1 MAQLIAFIVLETF
14 NLVMGT
20 VILSGKMDNFIR
32 NSFELTPKDAGKFD
46 IRRLRILMG
55 VAFLALIPVFCLL
68 LLIEKTTWA
77 GHALTASTFFLVIV
91 YYILVYTWAKK

>member
-1 MAQLIAFIVLETF
+1 MLIAFIVLEIF

-55 VAFLALIPVFCLL
+55 AAFLALIPVFCLL

-77 GHALTASTFFLVIV
+77 GHALTASTFLLVIV

>member
-1 MAQLIAFIVLETF
+1 MSELIAFIVFGTF
-14 NLVMGT
+14 NLVMAT
-20 VILSGKMDNFIR
+20 VILTGKLDNFIR

-55 VAFLALIPVFCLL
+55 ITFLILIPVFSLL
-68 LLIEKTTWA
+68 LFIESTDGA
-77 GHALTASTFFLVIV
+77 GHALTASTFFVVIV

>member
-1 MAQLIAFIVLETF
+1 MAMLIAFIVLEIF

-55 VAFLALIPVFCLL
+55 AAFLALIPVFCLL

-77 GHALTASTFFLVIV
+77 GHALTASTFLLVIV